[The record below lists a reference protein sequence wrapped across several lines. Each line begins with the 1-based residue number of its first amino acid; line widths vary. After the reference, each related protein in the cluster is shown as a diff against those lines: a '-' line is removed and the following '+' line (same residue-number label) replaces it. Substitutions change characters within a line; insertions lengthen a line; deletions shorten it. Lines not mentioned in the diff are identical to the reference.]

1 MCLSRAYHDVHDDDV
16 HGEDE
21 GRVENQSGFASLQEF
36 TVGKEQIVE
45 VVFAREH
52 RQRFRNRVEDRGE
65 LRLLV
70 YEQHVEGNDVSDPDE
85 HVDETELEKGEK
97 DADEEKAVF
106 ANLQGVHEHEQE
118 QRPDAR
124 HAQSAGFP
132 LPFATEAGA
141 LTADVEVHGEEN
153 GAGVGVQFEEVHEE
167 AAKVFLTL
175 RYQLNEFFQ
184 QGDTG
189 TEQE

>member
-1 MCLSRAYHDVHDDDV
+1 MCLVYHDVHDDDV
-16 HGEDE
+16 HCEDE
-21 GRVENQSGFASLQEF
+21 RRVENQSSFASLQEF

-52 RQRFRNRVEDRGE
+52 CQRFRYRVEDRGE
-65 LRLLV
+65 LGLLV
-70 YEQHVEGNDVSDPDE
+70 YEQHVKGDDVANPDE

-97 DADEEKAVF
+97 DADEEKTVF
-106 ANLQGVHEHEQE
+106 ANLQSVHEHEQE
-118 QRPDAR
+118 KRPDTR
-124 HAQSAGFP
+124 HAQRASFP
-132 LPFATEAGA
+132 LPFAAKAGA
-141 LTADVEVHGEEN
+141 LTAGVEVHGEEN
-153 GAGVGVQFEEVHEE
+153 RTGVGVQFKKVHEE

-175 RYQLNEFFQ
+175 CYQLNEFFQ